1 MYRRRLG
8 LEADDVLLLLP
19 AGLRPVKVTLTLTAH
34 HSPFTLTL
42 TLTLTLVAARERL
55 HEQLS

>member
-19 AGLRPVKVTLTLTAH
+19 AGLRPVKVSLTVTAH
-34 HSPFTLTL
+34 RSPLTS
-42 TLTLTLVAARERL
+42 
-55 HEQLS
+55 HLSH